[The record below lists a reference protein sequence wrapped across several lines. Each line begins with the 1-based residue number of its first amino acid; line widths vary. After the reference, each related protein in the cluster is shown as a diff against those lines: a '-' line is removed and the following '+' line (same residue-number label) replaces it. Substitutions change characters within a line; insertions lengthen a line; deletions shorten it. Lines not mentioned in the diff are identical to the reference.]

1 MGTIIDFISARRPVR
16 WTALLATAL
25 PLVAFG
31 APRAAAEDVKIGFI
45 KVTALAPVMVA
56 QAKGYF
62 AAEGLNA
69 EIVPFDAPVPV
80 AQAVVSGGVDFGT
93 TGPSGAFYTLASQ
106 GGGLRILAGMAREA
120 PSFQFLAVLASNRAY
135 NAGLTSVKG
144 LAGHSVA
151 VSDIGGAAHYSLTL
165 IEEKYHIDPASVRVT
180 PLQGISAAISAL
192 AGGSVDASSS
202 PSTAFAPVIARGDAK
217 LLAYVG
223 DETPWQAGI
232 VYATKKTA
240 DERRATVE
248 KVLRA
253 LKHAMRDYHDAFTGP
268 DERRKDGATAPEML
282 AILAKQ
288 LNQPPEQV
296 ARAIAYVDR
305 DGRVD
310 VKDLHHQVDFLR
322 SQGLIKGNVDLDQIV
337 DKRYVVPLP

>member
-1 MGTIIDFISARRPVR
+1 M
-16 WTALLATAL
+16 ALVAATL
-25 PLVAFG
+25 PLVALG
-31 APRAAAEDVKIGFI
+31 AQRAAAEDVKIGYI

-56 QAKGYF
+56 AGKGYF

-69 EIVPFDAPVPV
+69 ELVAFDAPVPV
-80 AQAVVSGGVDFGT
+80 AQAVVSGAVDFGA
-93 TGPSGAFYTLASQ
+93 TGPSGAFYNLAGNGTLH
-106 GGGLRILAGMAREA
+106 IIAGMAREA

-135 NAGLTSVKG
+135 SAGLTSVKD

-202 PSTAFAPVIARGDAK
+202 PATAFAPVIQRGDAK

-223 DETPWQAGI
+223 DETRWQAGI
-232 VYATKKTA
+232 LYTTKKTA
-240 DERRATVE
+240 DERRETTE

-253 LKHAMRDYHDAFTGP
+253 MKNAMRDYHDAFTGP
-268 DERRKDGATAPEML
+268 DERRKDGPTAPEIL

-288 LNQPPEQV
+288 LGQPPEQV

-305 DGRVD
+305 DGRLD
-310 VKDLHHQVDFLR
+310 VKDLQHQVTFLR
-322 SQGLIKGNVDLDQIV
+322 AQGLIKGDVNLDAIV
-337 DKRYVVPLP
+337 DKRYIAPLP

>member
-1 MGTIIDFISARRPVR
+1 MKTFIGLTHARHRA
-16 WTALLATAL
+16 ALLAIAL
-25 PLVAFG
+25 PLLALP
-31 APRAAAEDVKIGFI
+31 AQRAAAEDVKIGFI

-80 AQAVVSGGVDFGT
+80 AQAVVSGAVDFGT
-93 TGPSGAFYTLASQ
+93 TGPSGAFYNLAGQ
-106 GGGLRILAGMAREA
+106 GALRIIAGMAREA

-135 NAGLTSVKG
+135 NAGLTSVKA

-202 PSTAFAPVIARGDAK
+202 PSTAFAPVIQRGDAK

-232 VYATKKTA
+232 VYTSRKTA
-240 DERRATVE
+240 DERRDTAE

-253 LKHAMRDYHDAFTGP
+253 LKKAMRDYHDAFTGP
-268 DERRKDGATAPEML
+268 DERRKDGPTAPEIL
-282 AILAKQ
+282 AILSKQ
-288 LNQPPEQV
+288 LGQSPEQV

-310 VKDLHHQVDFLR
+310 VKDLNHQVAFLR
-322 SQGLIKGNVDLDQIV
+322 AQGLIKGAVDLNAII
-337 DKRYVVPLP
+337 DKRYVVPLQ

>member
-1 MGTIIDFISARRPVR
+1 MKTLIGSRPGVRGAALSALAGL
-16 WTALLATAL
+16 ALIFAAR
-25 PLVAFG
+25 G
-31 APRAAAEDVKIGFI
+31 AAGEAVKIGYI

-56 QAKGYF
+56 EGKGYF
-62 AAEGLNA
+62 AAEGLDA
-69 EIVPFDAPVPV
+69 QLVPFDAPVPV

-93 TGPSGAFYTLASQ
+93 TGPSGAFYNLAGQGTLH
-106 GGGLRILAGMAREA
+106 IIAGMAREA

-135 NAGLTSVKG
+135 NAGLTSVKALG
-144 LAGHSVA
+144 GHSVA

-192 AGGSVDASSS
+192 AGGSVDASTS

-232 VYATKKTA
+232 VYTTKKTA
-240 DERRATVE
+240 DERRDTVE

-253 LKHAMRDYHDAFTGP
+253 LKKGMRDYHDAFTGP
-268 DERRKDGATAPEML
+268 DERRKDGPTAPEIL
-282 AILAKQ
+282 AILSKQ
-288 LNQPPEQV
+288 LGQPPEQV

-305 DGRVD
+305 DGRLD
-310 VKDLHHQVDFLR
+310 VKDLQHQVAFLR
-322 SQGLIKGNVDLDQIV
+322 AQGLIKGTVDLDAIIDQ
-337 DKRYVVPLP
+337 RYVVPLP

>member
-1 MGTIIDFISARRPVR
+1 MKILMRFSRAPRRV
-16 WTALLATAL
+16 ALLAPAL
-25 PLVAFG
+25 LALFALAAQP
-31 APRAAAEDVKIGFI
+31 AAAEDIKIGYI

-69 EIVPFDAPVPV
+69 ELVPFDAPVPV
-80 AQAVVSGGVDFGT
+80 AQAVVSGAVDFGT
-93 TGPSGAFYTLASQ
+93 TGPSGAFYNLAGQGTLH
-106 GGGLRILAGMAREA
+106 ILAGMAREA

-135 NAGLTSVKG
+135 NSGLKSVKD

-232 VYATKKTA
+232 VYTTRKTA
-240 DERRATVE
+240 DERRDTVE
-248 KVLRA
+248 KTLRA
-253 LKHAMRDYHDAFTGP
+253 LKKGMRDYHDAFTGP
-268 DERRKDGATAPEML
+268 DERRKDGPGAPE
-282 AILAKQ
+282 ILALLSKEIG
-288 LNQPPEQV
+288 QPPEQI
-296 ARAIAYVDR
+296 ARAIAYADR
-305 DGRVD
+305 EGRLD
-310 VKDLHHQVDFLR
+310 VKDLNHQVAFLR
-322 SQGLIKGNVDLDQIV
+322 AQGLIKGAVDLDAII

>member
-1 MGTIIDFISARRPVR
+1 MRKTRRVTLLG
-16 WTALLATAL
+16 TALLLPVLSMQRATA
-25 PLVAFG
+25 
-31 APRAAAEDVKIGFI
+31 EDIKIGYI

-56 QAKGYF
+56 QGKGYF

-69 EIVPFDAPVPV
+69 ELVPFDAPVPV
-80 AQAVVSGGVDFGT
+80 AQAVVSGAVDFGA
-93 TGPSGAFYTLASQ
+93 TGPSGAFYNLAGQ
-106 GGGLRILAGMAREA
+106 GALHIIAGMAREA

-135 NAGLTSVKG
+135 NAGLTSVKA

-151 VSDIGGAAHYSLTL
+151 VSDIGGAAHYSLAL

-202 PSTAFAPVIARGDAK
+202 PSTAFAPVIERGDAK

-232 VYATKKTA
+232 VYTTRKTA
-240 DERRATVE
+240 DERRDMAE

-253 LKHAMRDYHDAFTGP
+253 LKKAMSDYHDAFTGP
-268 DERRKDGATAPEML
+268 DERRKDGSTAPEIL
-282 AILAKQ
+282 AILSQQ
-288 LNQPPEQV
+288 LGQPPEQV

-305 DGRVD
+305 DGRLD
-310 VKDLHHQVDFLR
+310 VKDLHHQVEFLR
-322 SQGLIKGNVDLDQIV
+322 AQGLIKGAVDLDAII
-337 DKRYVVPLP
+337 DKRYVVALP

>member
-1 MGTIIDFISARRPVR
+1 MRTFIGFVR
-16 WTALLATAL
+16 TALLATTL
-25 PLVAFG
+25 PLLAFP
-31 APRAAAEDVKIGFI
+31 AQRAAAEDVKIGYI

-69 EIVPFDAPVPV
+69 EIIPFDAPVPV
-80 AQAVVSGGVDFGT
+80 AQAVVSGAVDFGT
-93 TGPSGAFYTLASQ
+93 TGPSGAFYNLAGQ
-106 GGGLRILAGMAREA
+106 GGLRILAGMAREA

-135 NAGLTSVKG
+135 NAGLTSVKA

-165 IEEKYHIDPASVRVT
+165 IEEKYHIDPASVRVA

-192 AGGSVDASSS
+192 AGGSVDASTS
-202 PSTAFAPVIARGDAK
+202 PATAFAPVLERGDAK

-232 VYATKKTA
+232 VYTTRKTA
-240 DERRATVE
+240 DERHDTVE

-253 LKHAMRDYHDAFTGP
+253 LKNAMRDYHDAFTGP
-268 DERRKDGATAPEML
+268 DERRKDGPGAPE
-282 AILAKQ
+282 ILALLSKQ

-310 VKDLHHQVDFLR
+310 VKDLNHQVAFQR
-322 SQGLIKGNVDLDQIV
+322 SQGLIKGTVDLDAII

>member
-1 MGTIIDFISARRPVR
+1 MTFNSFMRAPYRA
-16 WTALLATAL
+16 ALLAAVL
-25 PLVAFG
+25 PLFAFS
-31 APRAAAEDVKIGFI
+31 AQRAAAEDVKIGFI

-80 AQAVVSGGVDFGT
+80 AQAVVSGAVDFGT
-93 TGPSGAFYTLASQ
+93 TGPSGAFYNLASQ
-106 GGGLRILAGMAREA
+106 GGGLR
-120 PSFQFLAVLASNRAY
+120 FLAVLASNRAY
-135 NAGLTSVKG
+135 NAGLTSVKA

-232 VYATKKTA
+232 VYTTKKTA

-253 LKHAMRDYHDAFTGP
+253 LKNAMRDYHDAFTGP
-268 DERRKDGATAPEML
+268 DERRKDGPTAPEML
-282 AILAKQ
+282 AILSKQ
-288 LNQPPEQV
+288 LGQPPEQI

-310 VKDLHHQVDFLR
+310 VKDLHHQVTFLR
-322 SQGLIKGNVDLDQIV
+322 AQGLIKGNVDLDAIV

>member
-1 MGTIIDFISARRPVR
+1 MITAGFMCATRRAV
-16 WTALLATAL
+16 LLAAVLLLLAL
-25 PLVAFG
+25 PA
-31 APRAAAEDVKIGFI
+31 RYAAAEDVKIGYI

-56 QAKGYF
+56 QGKGYF

-80 AQAVVSGGVDFGT
+80 AQAVVSGAVDFGT
-93 TGPSGAFYTLASQ
+93 TGPSGAFYNLAGQ
-106 GGGLRILAGMAREA
+106 GALHILAGMAREA

-135 NAGLTSVKG
+135 NAGLTSVKD

-253 LKHAMRDYHDAFTGP
+253 LKHAMRDYHDAFTGS
-268 DERRKDGATAPEML
+268 DERRKDGPTAPEIL
-282 AILAKQ
+282 AILSKQ

-310 VKDLHHQVDFLR
+310 VNDLRHQVAFLR
-322 SQGLIKGNVDLDQIV
+322 AQGLIKGNVDLDAII

>member
-1 MGTIIDFISARRPVR
+1 MKTFIRFSRAKHRA
-16 WTALLATAL
+16 ALLAMAL
-25 PLVAFG
+25 PLFAF
-31 APRAAAEDVKIGFI
+31 PPQRAAAEDVKIGYI

-62 AAEGLNA
+62 AAEGLDA
-69 EIVPFDAPVPV
+69 EIVAFDAPVPV
-80 AQAVVSGGVDFGT
+80 AQAVVSGAVDFGT
-93 TGPSGAFYTLASQ
+93 TGPSGAFYNLAGQ
-106 GGGLRILAGMAREA
+106 GALHIIAGMAREA

-135 NAGLTSVKG
+135 NAGLTSVKA

-202 PSTAFAPVIARGDAK
+202 PSTAFAPVIERGDAK

-232 VYATKKTA
+232 VYTTRKTA
-240 DERRATVE
+240 DERRGTVE

-253 LKHAMRDYHDAFTGP
+253 LKNAMRDYHDAFTGP
-268 DERRKDGATAPEML
+268 DERRKDGPTAPDIL
-282 AILAKQ
+282 AILSKQ
-288 LNQPPEQV
+288 LGQPPAQV

-310 VKDLHHQVDFLR
+310 VKDLNHQVAFLR
-322 SQGLIKGNVDLDQIV
+322 AQGLIKGTVDLDAIV

>member
-1 MGTIIDFISARRPVR
+1 MKTFIRFSRAKHRA
-16 WTALLATAL
+16 ALLAMAL
-25 PLVAFG
+25 PLFAF
-31 APRAAAEDVKIGFI
+31 PPQRAAAEDVKIGYI

-62 AAEGLNA
+62 AAEGLDA
-69 EIVPFDAPVPV
+69 EIVAFDAPVPV
-80 AQAVVSGGVDFGT
+80 AQAVVSGAVDFGT
-93 TGPSGAFYTLASQ
+93 TGPSGAFYNLAGQ
-106 GGGLRILAGMAREA
+106 GALHISAGMAREA

-135 NAGLTSVKG
+135 NAGLTSVKA

-202 PSTAFAPVIARGDAK
+202 PSTAFAPVIERGDAK

-232 VYATKKTA
+232 VYTTRKTA
-240 DERRATVE
+240 DERRGTVE

-253 LKHAMRDYHDAFTGP
+253 LKNAMRDYHDAFTGP
-268 DERRKDGATAPEML
+268 DERRKDGPTAPDIL
-282 AILAKQ
+282 AILSKQ
-288 LNQPPEQV
+288 LGQPPAQV

-310 VKDLHHQVDFLR
+310 VKDLNHQVAFLR
-322 SQGLIKGNVDLDQIV
+322 AQGLIKGAVDLDAIV